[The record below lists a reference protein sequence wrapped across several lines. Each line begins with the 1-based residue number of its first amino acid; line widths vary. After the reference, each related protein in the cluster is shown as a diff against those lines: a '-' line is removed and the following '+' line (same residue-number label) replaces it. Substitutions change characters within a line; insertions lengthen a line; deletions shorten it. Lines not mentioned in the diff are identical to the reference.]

1 LAPGDTATAEH
12 GAAAEDL
19 DERPESDD
27 VEESHETVT
36 TESETS
42 TRSDATSDPDA
53 DPDAT
58 VVISPEQMAAA
69 NDTSKR

>member
-1 LAPGDTATAEH
+1 M
-12 GAAAEDL
+12 
-19 DERPESDD
+19 
-27 VEESHETVT
+27 ESHGVDGD
-36 TESETS
+36 ESETS
-42 TRSDATSDPDA
+42 TGSDATSETDPDT